1 MPLSD
6 EQPDRCIYP
15 RPFAE
20 DFADCPAYQA
30 TSFLATDSRNQPLGE
45 WRTCRHLTA
54 GNQLENR
61 GRFYPRCALG
71 SRAQRL
77 QWVAQVSPARVDVV
91 RALQDEFDGF
101 SLPHRRQLSEA
112 RSRLHAGSRSRATEA
127 EAQALIDRFLQAID
141 RFLSANEARFQ
152 DVGLPTEPLRH
163 LIREWV
169 IAWVRTPEMTA
180 LRLTDAPADAFTNP
194 VRAFVG
200 LPSEPAAE
208 WSRRLWDRPIYS
220 DTVLQ
225 ILPTIDPPGLALVGD
240 VEANNVQAVSRALA
254 GLPAG
259 AGDVHLD
266 LSGLLFCDLGGLQ
279 AIVRA
284 AQALEPGRRM
294 VLRGIPRQLERVME
308 IVDWAPLPN
317 LTISAAPGV
326 EAVYQS

>member
-1 MPLSD
+1 MTLRD
-6 EQPDRCIYP
+6 EQPDRCTYS

-20 DFADCPAYQA
+20 DFADCPAYQGS
-30 TSFLATDSRNQPLGE
+30 SFLAADSRNQPLGE
-45 WRTCRHLTA
+45 WRTCRHLTT

-71 SRAQRL
+71 SRSQRL

-101 SLPHRRQLSEA
+101 SLPHRRQLTEA
-112 RSRLHAGSRSRATEA
+112 RSRLHAGSRSPTTEA
-127 EAQALIDRFLQAID
+127 ETEELIDGFLRAID
-141 RFLSANEARFQ
+141 RFLNTNEARFQ
-152 DVGLPTEPLRH
+152 DVGLPTQPLRQ

-180 LRLTDAPADAFTNP
+180 LRLPDATPDAFANP

-200 LPSEPAAE
+200 LPIEPAAE

-225 ILPTIDPPGLALVGD
+225 ILPTMDPPGIALVGD
-240 VEANNVQAVSRALA
+240 VEASNIQAVERALA
-254 GLPAG
+254 GLTTT

-284 AQALEPGRRM
+284 AQALEPGRRL
-294 VLRGIPRQLERVME
+294 VLSGIPRQLERALE
-308 IVDWAPLPN
+308 IVNWAPLPN
-317 LTISAAPGV
+317 LSFTTAGDR
-326 EAVYQS
+326 